1 MAQKVNR
8 RVLLFGLILGV
19 IITPVVILLSAHG
32 RPELVY
38 PVIAASGAI
47 AFAVRGRWELRNR
60 WWFWV
65 TAFAI
70 VCAHLALILYLP
82 WKAGWIP
89 APITMLACLVDL
101 AILFGIFSLVEK
113 LMDGNRDEQNAQQ
126 N

>member
-19 IITPVVILLSAHG
+19 IIAPVAILLSAYG

-47 AFAVRGRWELRNR
+47 AFAIRGRWELRNR

-65 TAFAI
+65 TVFAI
-70 VCAHLALILYLP
+70 ICAHVALILYLP

-89 APITMLACLVDL
+89 APITILACLVDL
-101 AILFGIFSLVEK
+101 AILFGIFGLVER
-113 LMDGNRDEQNAQQ
+113 LMKRSDEASSAS
-126 N
+126 

>member
-1 MAQKVNR
+1 MANKVDPKVVR
-8 RVLLFGLILGV
+8 FGLLTAV
-19 IITPVVILLSAHG
+19 IIGPVLILLSAYG
-32 RPELVY
+32 MPYLDY
-38 PVIAASGAI
+38 PVLCASVAI
-47 AFAVRGRWELRNR
+47 LFAVRGRWELRNR

-65 TAFAI
+65 TVFAI
-70 VCAHLALILYLP
+70 VCAHVALILYLP